1 MRRKRYIFRRIHTPA
16 ATQTPCVAAGMI
28 GAMNSTFWAKPRA
41 TSLVKSLYVPLACTA
56 LLAVAATALPVS
68 AAMPSAIGETPVP
81 SLSPM
86 IKKVSPAIVNIATRG
101 TIHEKGPQNP
111 LLDDPFFRR
120 FFDVPQESGPHDRP
134 FQSAGSG
141 VIFDAKAGY
150 IVTNAHVVENAS
162 EITVT
167 LQDGRDLKADIVGSD
182 EPSDVAVLKVKTDT
196 LTQIALGDSGKVEV
210 GDFVVAIGNPF
221 GLQHTVTSGIIS
233 GLSRSGINPDGYEDF
248 IQTDASINP
257 GNSGG
262 ALVNLKGELIGINTA
277 ILSRSGG
284 NIGIGFAI
292 PVNMAHSVMDQ
303 LVKYG
308 SVKRGLLGVSMYT
321 VTPDIAQSLGL
332 ANAQGALV
340 SQVVDGSPA
349 DKAGIHTGDVITSV
363 NGQPV
368 KSNGELRNAIGLLRV
383 GDKVDIGILREN
395 KAQHLTAIISDTST
409 PTAGSAI
416 PDGIHKAFEGA
427 TLVDAP
433 DSGGA
438 LVKAVDPGS
447 PAAQV
452 GLRNN
457 DVIIGAN
464 RGKVTTVQQL
474 KERARNASVLV
485 LEVRRANA
493 IVLIP
498 LR

>member
-1 MRRKRYIFRRIHTPA
+1 MTLLKRTLKALAVLALLPA
-16 ATQTPCVAAGMI
+16 AVAPA
-28 GAMNSTFWAKPRA
+28 
-41 TSLVKSLYVPLACTA
+41 LA
-56 LLAVAATALPVS
+56 ALPAVV
-68 AAMPSAIGETPVP
+68 GEMQVP

-86 IKKVSPAIVNIATRG
+86 IKKVRPAVVNIATRG

-120 FFDVPQESGPHDRP
+120 FFDVPPDSGPRDRP

-141 VIFDAKAGY
+141 VIFDAHSGY

-167 LQDGRDLKADIVGSD
+167 LEDGRDLKADVVGSD
-182 EPSDVAVLKVKTDT
+182 EPSDVAVLKVKPDG
-196 LTQIALGDSGKVEV
+196 LTQIALGDSSKVEV
-210 GDFVVAIGNPF
+210 GDFAVAIGNPF
-221 GLQHTVTSGIIS
+221 GLAHTVTSGIIS

-303 LVKYG
+303 LIKYG

-321 VTPDIAQSLGL
+321 VTPDIAKSLGL
-332 ANAQGALV
+332 KNSEGALV

-349 DKAGIHTGDVITSV
+349 QKAGIRTGDVITSV
-363 NGQPV
+363 NAQPV

-383 GDKVDIGILREN
+383 GDKVEVGLLREG
-395 KAQHLTAIISDTST
+395 KPIRVTAIIAE
-409 PTAGSAI
+409 TAANAPGPAES
-416 PDGIHKAFEGA
+416 IHRAFEGA
-427 TLVDAP
+427 TLADAP
-433 DSGGA
+433 DEGGA
-438 LVKAVDPGS
+438 LVKNVDPGS
-447 PAAQV
+447 AAAQS

-457 DVIIGAN
+457 DVIVGAN
-464 RGKVTTVQQL
+464 RGKVTSLEQL
-474 KERARNASVLV
+474 RDRAKGASVLV
-485 LEVRRANA
+485 LEVRRGNT
-493 IVLIP
+493 IILIP

>member
-1 MRRKRYIFRRIHTPA
+1 MKRPELA
-16 ATQTPCVAAGMI
+16 LAVLLVVAA
-28 GAMNSTFWAKPRA
+28 A
-41 TSLVKSLYVPLACTA
+41 SLPA
-56 LLAVAATALPVS
+56 P
-68 AAMPSAIGETPVP
+68 AAMPAAVGETPVP

-86 IKKVSPAIVNIATRG
+86 IKKVSPSVVNIATRG
-101 TIHEKGPQNP
+101 TIRERGPQNP

-120 FFDVPQESGPHDRP
+120 FFDVPPQAGPRERP

-141 VIFDAKAGY
+141 VIFDAKNGY
-150 IVTNAHVVENAS
+150 IVTNSHVVENAS

-167 LQDGRDLKADIVGSD
+167 LQDGRDLKADVVGSD
-182 EPSDVAVLKVKTDT
+182 EPSDVAVLRVKSEGLT
-196 LTQIALGDSGKVEV
+196 LTQISLGDSTKVEV

-262 ALVNLKGELIGINTA
+262 ALVNLHGELIGINTA

-303 LVKYG
+303 LIKFG
-308 SVKRGLLGVSMYT
+308 SVKRGQLGVSMYT
-321 VTPDIAQSLGL
+321 VTPDIAHSLGL
-332 ANAQGALV
+332 SSAVGALV
-340 SQVVDGSPA
+340 SQVVEGSPA
-349 DKAGIHTGDVITSV
+349 EKAGIHTGDVITAV

-368 KSNGELRNAIGLLRV
+368 KSNSELRNSIGLMRV
-383 GDKVDIGILREN
+383 GDKVEIGLLRDGKPLRVTAVIAETTT
-395 KAQHLTAIISDTST
+395 AQ
-409 PTAGSAI
+409 AGAAAESI
-416 PDGIHKAFEGA
+416 YKSLEGA
-427 TLVDAP
+427 TLADAP
-433 DSGGA
+433 DAGGA
-438 LVKAVDPGS
+438 LVRSVEPGS
-447 PAAQV
+447 AAAQS

-457 DVIIGAN
+457 DVIVGAN
-464 RGKVTTVQQL
+464 RGRVTSLQQL
-474 KERARNASVLV
+474 RERAKGASVLV
-485 LEVRRANA
+485 LEVRRGNT
-493 IVLIP
+493 ILLIP